1 MSNATA
7 TLIPTTTFG
16 GNVGNY
22 VNTLDSFNSN
32 AALGDG
38 YFGSNDGLH
47 SASYSVTNFL
57 GNIILQG
64 TLVKTPSEADWFNI
78 SDTNYVGTANV
89 GILTTS
95 SNFIGNFVW
104 VRANVTVFSQGT
116 INKVLFNRS

>member
-1 MSNATA
+1 MSNPTA
-7 TLIPTTTFG
+7 TLISTTTFG

-22 VNTLDSFNSN
+22 YNDRDSFNSN
-32 AALGDG
+32 AAIGDG
-38 YFGSNDGLH
+38 YYGSGDGLH

-57 GNIILQG
+57 GTINLQG
-64 TLVKTPSEADWFNI
+64 TLVKAPVDADWFNI
-78 SDTNYVGTANV
+78 SGTSYNGTANA

-95 SNFIGNFVW
+95 SNFTGNFVW